1 MSASAIVCRPSLVL
15 GKRRADDVFASPSP
29 SICSRSSASSE
40 QHQSRASSSKTGG
53 PVIINGKLQPSS
65 EKRYQCTYKGCNKA
79 YSKPSRL
86 AEHERSHTGERPFRC
101 EICNKSYL
109 RETHLHAHARSH
121 LPESSRPFICDKS
134 GCEKRFWTTQHL
146 KVHLG
151 WHDGVKPFTCSEP
164 GCTESF
170 AKHHQLRSH
179 AASAHSPPGTKSYRC
194 DHVSCTK
201 SFSTNQ
207 QLKAHIKTHDERRY
221 TCVHGDCITASDQS
235 PLYFSTWS
243 TLQNHIRNAHPPTCT
258 HASCAG
264 RSFTTQRGLRAH
276 MKLHEEHD
284 MMEAFETLHDEDD
297 SQPTKK
303 RRGGDWGRDWKCDY
317 GGCSKDFKSKSALT
331 VHKNVAHLGQRNFAC
346 SYEDCHKAF
355 GYNHLLQRHVAKVH
369 RTNNDTDTEFSDEES
384 LPSPGAEQ
392 QEANISFDINAITGY
407 SYIQVAQTKVA
418 EKRALQC
425 PFPDLHPFV
434 AEVNNI
440 QPSTAPSKQINSCD
454 YIFTRAYDLRRH
466 LRASHQFSAQK
477 DSVEDWVAQKKLAW
491 YT

>member
-1 MSASAIVCRPSLVL
+1 
-15 GKRRADDVFASPSP
+15 
-29 SICSRSSASSE
+29 
-40 QHQSRASSSKTGG
+40 
-53 PVIINGKLQPSS
+53 
-65 EKRYQCTYKGCNKA
+65 
-79 YSKPSRL
+79 
-86 AEHERSHTGERPFRC
+86 
-101 EICNKSYL
+101 
-109 RETHLHAHARSH
+109 
-121 LPESSRPFICDKS
+121 
-134 GCEKRFWTTQHL
+134 
-146 KVHLG
+146 
-151 WHDGVKPFTCSEP
+151 
-164 GCTESF
+164 
-170 AKHHQLRSH
+170 
-179 AASAHSPPGTKSYRC
+179 
-194 DHVSCTK
+194 
-201 SFSTNQ
+201 
-207 QLKAHIKTHDERRY
+207 
-221 TCVHGDCITASDQS
+221 
-235 PLYFSTWS
+235 
-243 TLQNHIRNAHPPTCT
+243 
-258 HASCAG
+258 
-264 RSFTTQRGLRAH
+264 

-284 MMEAFETLHDEDD
+284 MMEALETLHDEDD

-317 GGCSKDFKSKSALT
+317 GGCSKDFKSVSTKFYQYLAQPLNISDQKSALT

-440 QPSTAPSKQINSCD
+440 QSSTAPSKQINSCD